1 MKQVF
6 EKIKQRIT
14 IAATEACGYAAL
26 TRVVSEAEVKE
37 ILDSVVAEY
46 NNGWIPCSERLPEVP
61 EGTDDDEMSDEDL
74 AEYFSELIKDTYENE
89 YCKDV
94 NDWLNWLQSE
104 VEEVNNPDHAKRPT
118 SMERKYAEDIYREKA
133 MTVAIQ
139 SMEKLQE
146 YEKLGTL
153 EEVRKAVK
161 KQIPK
166 KVTSASNGDKLRF
179 GTCPSCNKRISNVEG
194 GNYCQNCGNA
204 IDWR

>member
-1 MKQVF
+1 MAKCNNCTNLYNLSDENDVIVGKWCP
-6 EKIKQRIT
+6 KINDSPDI
-14 IAATEACGYAAL
+14 
-26 TRVVSEAEVKE
+26 EAERECRNYKRMTNADR
-37 ILDSVVAEY
+37 IRA
-46 NNGWIPCSERLPEVP
+46 
-61 EGTDDDEMSDEDL
+61 MSDEEL
-74 AEYFSELIKDTYENE
+74 AEHFSELIKDTYENE

-118 SMERKYAEDIYREKA
+118 SMERKYAEDIYREKD